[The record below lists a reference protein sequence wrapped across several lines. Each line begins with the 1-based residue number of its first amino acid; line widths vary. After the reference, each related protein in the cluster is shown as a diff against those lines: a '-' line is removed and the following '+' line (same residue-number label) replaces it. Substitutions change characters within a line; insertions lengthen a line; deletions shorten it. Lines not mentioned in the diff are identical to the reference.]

1 MTASGYS
8 GLTGGLRTV
17 RDEPATRIAVVVAA
31 AAGMAIVLL
40 ARWGPDW
47 PAQEF
52 RAWIAAHDGMTMWT
66 SRWYAGSALPGYS
79 VLYPP
84 VAAVLGAG
92 ATGLVSTIA
101 AAWAA
106 AGFAPAGRL
115 RARLFGLAVA
125 ACLAQNLL
133 IGQVPFLLG
142 TAFAL
147 MALRALTTR
156 RHGLIVF
163 AFAALCSLG
172 SPLAGLFVLL
182 IAPALALTVGWRRA
196 LPLLGAVAGPAVSL
210 VLGGAGGPFPFPW
223 ESFAGVVLFT
233 VALLVFAPG
242 RDRALRMFAAC
253 YLLASVIAF
262 LVPNPIGGNMGR
274 LGKLVAVP
282 LACHLLVATGLWTRL
297 RAGIVV
303 VVAAL
308 WPSVPFV
315 TSMTEGATD
324 PSQYAGFYAGL
335 NRFLSTQNASAGR
348 LEIPFT
354 REHWET
360 LWVARQFP
368 IARGWERQTDL
379 RYNSILYHP
388 LTPSAYRWWL
398 RRNAVS
404 LVALPDAPFDEGGK
418 AEAALLAHPPPYL
431 SPVWHDSD
439 WTVWRVRRAEP
450 LVGRPATLTDLDQ
463 SALTLRFARAG
474 SAVVRIRGSALWH
487 VTAGSACADTTPAG
501 WLRVHATGPGLVRVV
516 ATLNAQLIGGT
527 QSC

>member
-1 MTASGYS
+1 VS
-8 GLTGGLRTV
+8 GLSGGLRTV
-17 RDEPATRIAVVVAA
+17 RDESATLIAVVVAA
-31 AAGMAIVLL
+31 AAGVAIVLL

-84 VAAVLGAG
+84 IAAVLGAG
-92 ATGLVSTIA
+92 ATGLLSTIA

-115 RARLFGLAVA
+115 RGRLFGLAVA

-147 MALRALTTR
+147 MAVRALTTR

-163 AFAALCSLG
+163 ALALLCSLA
-172 SPLAGLFVLL
+172 SPLAGMFVLL
-182 IAPALALTVGWRRA
+182 IAPAVAVTAGWRRV
-196 LPLLGAVAGPAVSL
+196 LPLLGAMGGPAVSL

-223 ESFAGVVLFT
+223 LSFVGVVLFT
-233 VALLVFAPG
+233 VALLLFAPRG
-242 RDRALRMFAAC
+242 SRALRIFAAC
-253 YLLASVIAF
+253 YLLVAVVAF

-282 LACHLLVATGLWTRL
+282 IACHLLVATGLWTRL
-297 RAGIVV
+297 RAGMLLVA
-303 VVAAL
+303 AAL

-315 TSMTEGATD
+315 TSMTEGASD
-324 PSQYAGFYAGL
+324 PSQYAAFYAGL
-335 NRFLSTQNASAGR
+335 NRFLGTQNASVGR

-379 RYNSILYHP
+379 RYNSVLYHP
-388 LTPSAYRWWL
+388 LTPSAYRLWL

-404 LVALPDAPFDEGGK
+404 LVALPHAPFDDGGK
-418 AEAALLAHPPPYL
+418 AEAALLVRPPPYL
-431 SPVWHDSD
+431 IQVWRDSD
-439 WTVWRVRRAEP
+439 WTVWRVRGAQP
-450 LVGRPATLTDLDQ
+450 LVGRPARLTDFDQ
-463 SALTLRFARAG
+463 SALTLRFSHAG

-487 VTAGSACADTTPAG
+487 VTAGNACADTTRAG
-501 WLRVHATGPGLVRVV
+501 WLRVRATGPGPVRVV
-516 ATLNAQLIGGT
+516 ATLNAQLIGGAE
-527 QSC
+527 SC